1 MKKLLIFG
9 GTFNPIHNGHINI
22 LKSFIDYVNPDKS
35 ILMPTNIPSHKSYED
50 EVSAKDRY
58 NMCVESLIDLK
69 NAEVSDLEIKR
80 SGKSYTVD
88 TLKQMKKIY
97 KEYDLF
103 FITGADM
110 FMTLQFWKDPGTI
123 LNLCTFCS
131 TPRQDIDINRLKT
144 QAEYLKR
151 SYNYANFLL
160 LDMELFNISS
170 TQIRNMVKEGLNIE
184 KLVPAGVLKYII
196 QKNLYLK

>member
-22 LKSFIDYVNPDKS
+22 LKSFIEYINPNKT
-35 ILMPTNIPSHKSYED
+35 LLVPTNIPSHKSYD
-50 EVSAKDRY
+50 YEVSAEDRY
-58 NMCVESLIDLK
+58 NMCVESLTNLK
-69 NAEVSDLEIKR
+69 NIEVSDLEIKR
-80 SGKSYTVD
+80 NGKSYTVD
-88 TLKQMKKIY
+88 TLKQIKKDY

-103 FITGADM
+103 FVTGADM
-110 FMTLQFWKDPGTI
+110 FMTLQFWKNPKTI
-123 LNLCTFCS
+123 LKLCTFCS
-131 TPRQDIDINRLKT
+131 TPRKNVDMGKLKA
-144 QAEYLKR
+144 QAKYLKK

-160 LDMELFNISS
+160 LDIELVNISS

-196 QKNLYLK
+196 QRNLYLK